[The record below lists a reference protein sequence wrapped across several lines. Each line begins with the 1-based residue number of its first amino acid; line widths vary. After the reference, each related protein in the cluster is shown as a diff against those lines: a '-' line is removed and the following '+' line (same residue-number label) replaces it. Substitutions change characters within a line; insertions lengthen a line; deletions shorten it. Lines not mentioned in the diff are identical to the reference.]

1 VEVIVMPVF
10 PHRRSATAVAVV
22 VLVLGALLT
31 ACRSGSTQHA
41 NRSTSS
47 TSATSSALA
56 LLTTSQGVEAVSLP
70 SGNLRYRVAGGV
82 ITADGATVVA
92 TSGEQLVVRDAR
104 DGSVRRSIRVPAGL
118 VVKALSGDATMAA
131 LSAPDPAPATPTG
144 YMPAGRT
151 ATTIVVVDLKSGSV
165 TRHDLAGSLTP
176 EAFSTDNRSVFVIS
190 YLPAQAPDRY
200 VVSNLDL
207 ASGAVDGVFGRE
219 KEPPE
224 EMQGIGRTHT
234 LAPDR
239 QALYTL
245 YLRPPTA
252 TGAGATTGPG
262 TGPAAATAAA
272 TTGATTVTAGPTTG
286 DTRAEVHT
294 LSLNGG
300 WAHCIDLPE
309 EFGNGDLSTA
319 SIAVSPEGGRLYVV
333 DGAAHRVAE
342 IDTNGLT
349 VTRTASIAP
358 STAAGRTTVTAGS
371 RASGR
376 LFVGDGSGVQVL
388 TYESLAPLSRWY
400 TDSPVT
406 ALTTTASGGVVA
418 TTLDKVY
425 VFGADGTA
433 RVTARPSGPSGD
445 VVSIN
450 QLLPG

>member
-1 VEVIVMPVF
+1 MPVF
-10 PHRRSATAVAVV
+10 PHRRSATALAVV
-22 VLVLGALLT
+22 VVVFVLVALLT
-31 ACRSGSTQHA
+31 ACRSGSIRQA

-70 SGNLRYRVAGGV
+70 SGNLQYRVVGGV
-82 ITADGATVVA
+82 IAADGATVVA

-252 TGAGATTGPG
+252 TA
-262 TGPAAATAAA
+262 
-272 TTGATTVTAGPTTG
+272 TGATTATG

-406 ALTTTASGGVVA
+406 ALTATASGGVVA

-425 VFGADGTA
+425 VFGAGGTA

>member
-1 VEVIVMPVF
+1 
-10 PHRRSATAVAVV
+10 
-22 VLVLGALLT
+22 
-31 ACRSGSTQHA
+31 
-41 NRSTSS
+41 
-47 TSATSSALA
+47 
-56 LLTTSQGVEAVSLP
+56 
-70 SGNLRYRVAGGV
+70 
-82 ITADGATVVA
+82 
-92 TSGEQLVVRDAR
+92 
-104 DGSVRRSIRVPAGL
+104 
-118 VVKALSGDATMAA
+118 
-131 LSAPDPAPATPTG
+131 
-144 YMPAGRT
+144 
-151 ATTIVVVDLKSGSV
+151 
-165 TRHDLAGSLTP
+165 
-176 EAFSTDNRSVFVIS
+176 
-190 YLPAQAPDRY
+190 
-200 VVSNLDL
+200 
-207 ASGAVDGVFGRE
+207 
-219 KEPPE
+219 
-224 EMQGIGRTHT
+224 
-234 LAPDR
+234 
-239 QALYTL
+239 
-245 YLRPPTA
+245 
-252 TGAGATTGPG
+252 TGA
-262 TGPAAATAAA
+262 AA
-272 TTGATTVTAGPTTG
+272 G

-319 SIAVSPEGGRLYVV
+319 SIAVTPDGGRLYVV

-342 IDTNGLT
+342 IDTNSLT

>member
-1 VEVIVMPVF
+1 MPVF
-10 PHRRSATAVAVV
+10 PHRRSATALAVV

-31 ACRSGSTQHA
+31 ACRSGSTRHA

-70 SGNLRYRVAGGV
+70 SGNLQYRVVGGV
-82 ITADGATVVA
+82 IAADGATVVA

-252 TGAGATTGPG
+252 TAAGATTGPG
-262 TGPAAATAAA
+262 TAAGTAAAGTAAAA

-358 STAAGRTTVTAGS
+358 STTAGRTTVTAGS

>member
-1 VEVIVMPVF
+1 MPVF
-10 PHRRSATAVAVV
+10 PHRRSATALAVV
-22 VLVLGALLT
+22 VLVLVLVLGALLT
-31 ACRSGSTQHA
+31 ACRSGSTRHA

-82 ITADGATVVA
+82 IAADGATVVA

-252 TGAGATTGPG
+252 TAAGATTGPG
-262 TGPAAATAAA
+262 TAAGATTGPATTAAA
-272 TTGATTVTAGPTTG
+272 G

>member
-1 VEVIVMPVF
+1 M
-10 PHRRSATAVAVV
+10 
-22 VLVLGALLT
+22 
-31 ACRSGSTQHA
+31 
-41 NRSTSS
+41 
-47 TSATSSALA
+47 
-56 LLTTSQGVEAVSLP
+56 
-70 SGNLRYRVAGGV
+70 
-82 ITADGATVVA
+82 
-92 TSGEQLVVRDAR
+92 
-104 DGSVRRSIRVPAGL
+104 
-118 VVKALSGDATMAA
+118 VKALSGDGTMAA
-131 LSAPDPAPATPTG
+131 LSAADPAPATPTG

-190 YLPAQAPDRY
+190 YLPPQSPDRY

-245 YLRPPTA
+245 YLRPPT
-252 TGAGATTGPG
+252 GATTSATTSAT
-262 TGPAAATAAA
+262 TGDATAAA
-272 TTGATTVTAGPTTG
+272 TGATAGDDTGAT
-286 DTRAEVHT
+286 TRAEVHT

-300 WAHCIDLPE
+300 WAHCVDLPD

-319 SIAVSPEGGRLYVV
+319 SIAVSPEGGQLYVV
-333 DGAAHRVAE
+333 DGSADRVAE

-358 STAAGRTTVTAGS
+358 SAKAGRTTVTAGS

-388 TYESLAPLSRWY
+388 TYENLAPLSRWY

-406 ALTTTASGGVVA
+406 ALTATASGGVVA

-425 VFGADGTA
+425 VFDANATA
-433 RVTARPSGPSGD
+433 RVTARTSVPTGD